1 VGCSYQTPSHAFPKG
16 CQYKSRAKGSMFYT
30 KVGVWVIANLVG
42 KAVDESNV
50 DYIDGGIRAGP
61 GERAL
66 VSSLSPVHNHIGT
79 G

>member
-1 VGCSYQTPSHAFPKG
+1 
-16 CQYKSRAKGSMFYT
+16 MFYT
-30 KVGVWVIANLVG
+30 EVGVWVIANLVG
-42 KAVDESNV
+42 KAVDEGNV